1 MTTEQL
7 TEWPVTAQ
15 REVGTLPLARLFQR
29 STGLPPHRYVV
40 RARIDHA
47 AELLAAPEPSIAR
60 ISRMVGFR
68 TASHFSTVFR
78 RITGVTPHEYRGRC
92 LHAAAAPR
100 AEGMDGS
107 R

>member
-1 MTTEQL
+1 MIAAMMLPTTF
-7 TEWPVTAQ
+7 P
-15 REVGTLPLARLFQR
+15 
-29 STGLPPHRYVV
+29 
-40 RARIDHA
+40 
-47 AELLAAPEPSIAR
+47 LLA
-60 ISRMVGFR
+60 M
-68 TASHFSTVFR
+68 FR